1 MSAEHG
7 VYVELLPKGKIK
19 RDLAGVSGEVSL
31 EGTTVSDEVILFSEL
46 SFGPYAVVV
55 DLIRFQAKAILKHDD
70 HGGLGRAIGGGD
82 GDDAVHGAGHAA
94 VDGCADETARRAH
107 NGTHQH
113 RIALFH
119 RGGARRADMLL
130 HGQHDLFGQGHGDSG
145 HTGCFLFMRHA
156 RAEGAAFEFG

>member
-1 MSAEHG
+1 MSEAWSVTSGGTQAGSG
-7 VYVELLPKGKIK
+7 VCSPSALMTT
-19 RDLAGVSGEVSL
+19 AGTERPLGIC
-31 EGTTVSDEVILFSEL
+31 TVSTASTVPDTPL
-46 SFGPYAVVV
+46 
-55 DLIRFQAKAILKHDD
+55 
-70 HGGLGRAIGGGD
+70 
-82 GDDAVHGAGHAA
+82 
-94 VDGCADETARRAH
+94 CADETARRAH